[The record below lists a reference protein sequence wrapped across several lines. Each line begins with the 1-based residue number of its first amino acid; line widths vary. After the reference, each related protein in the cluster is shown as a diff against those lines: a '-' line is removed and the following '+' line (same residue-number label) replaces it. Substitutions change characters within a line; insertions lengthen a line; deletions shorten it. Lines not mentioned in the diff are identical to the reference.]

1 MLAASSTQAAVR
13 DIDMFLSICLG
24 LQQGCDPRCLHRYL
38 LAAHTTVN
46 QVKPSSASV
55 LSGHAGHAPF
65 TEKSKSF
72 ITKIAHGPVFQVVR
86 QPLTLITL
94 LLSL

>member
-1 MLAASSTQAAVR
+1 MSAASSTQVAGR
-13 DIDMFLSICLG
+13 DIDMFSSICLDVIPDV
-24 LQQGCDPRCLHRYL
+24 CTDIFW
-38 LAAHTTVN
+38 AARTTVN
-46 QVKPSSASV
+46 QVRPSSASV

-65 TEKSKSF
+65 TKTSKSF

-94 LLSL
+94 LSL